1 MFNYL
6 IDGESGGGVCELPD
20 QGRGQTGV
28 EREDALT
35 LDNVGGLRE
44 DADLATA
51 SRRLEVDLQQV
62 ERVGAACG
70 AGGRQTAEIPTPNA
84 LLRVCCG
91 HPEVVVVYATR
102 SAWG

>member
-51 SRRLEVDLQQV
+51 SRRLEVDLQEV
-62 ERVGAACG
+62 EVVGAARRTRRG
-70 AGGRQTAEIPTPNA
+70 QAPKIPTPHA
-84 LLRVCCG
+84 L
-91 HPEVVVVYATR
+91 TF
-102 SAWG
+102 